1 MKQLVNGGRTDMPG
15 DTTERQAL
23 SADRQAGRVGIAG
36 LDENLR
42 LNQVRASLGI
52 VTDGDA
58 QRRAAYAGL

>member
-1 MKQLVNGGRTDMPG
+1 MPG